1 MLFGSLDWAD
11 YCLLFPLLMI
21 KYLQQWLSRG
31 HSVSGESEGDN
42 VQLMTQGIDGW
53 PPGFLHQM
61 QGEHGWVMSD
71 KQDESTF
78 CFALL
83 FAAIPL

>member
-1 MLFGSLDWAD
+1 MQS
-11 YCLLFPLLMI
+11 
-21 KYLQQWLSRG
+21 
-31 HSVSGESEGDN
+31 
-42 VQLMTQGIDGW
+42 MTQGIDGLAPRILAPDARRAW
-53 PPGFLHQM
+53 
-61 QGEHGWVMSD
+61 WVMSD